1 MSEIAK
7 ADERAAQNQ
16 ESLVDV
22 RPPFVAYAKPP
33 ATGKPRQCPLYY
45 PPVASQLLA
54 TLDAPSGYPRL
65 NAPLSQEPS
74 AARVIVA
81 FVGVELF
88 GPSARPTAFTLHRRD
103 RVEEVIELVGVV
115 HVGACERYGKRHA
128 SGVGDDVSV
137 TTCRFDSGLLR
148 SMGLGPVL
156 VPPFSRGR

>member
-1 MSEIAK
+1 MSGIVE

-22 RPPFVAYAKPP
+22 RPPFVAYAKTS

-54 TLDAPSGYPRL
+54 TVDAPSGYLRL
-65 NAPLSQEPS
+65 NAPLSQELS

-88 GPSARPTAFTLHRRD
+88 GPSARPTAFTLYGRD
-103 RVEEVIELVGVV
+103 RVDEGFEHLESCTWAPVSAI
-115 HVGACERYGKRHA
+115 A
-128 SGVGDDVSV
+128 SGTPRVSV
-137 TTCRFDSGLLR
+137 TTCRFDPGLPR